1 MCVFVCVC
9 VCVCLC
15 ARVCVYDVCHWQGS
29 CLAVVL
35 RQIHPKWMSKP
46 ISKLEW
52 RMCVCMYS
60 VCVAVWK
67 GREDIQYPWTI
78 CSLLND
84 RLGGQ
89 YWDGDRCV
97 QVLFVCSYS
106 DKDVAGQR
114 GNAIWKLYWSA
125 SGSNRV
131 FDERIS
137 EPRPRQFQARWH
149 FEFWAG
155 RREVEMWS
163 SSIDPTLLRR
173 TMPRNKTKICVIAS
187 VNRVKW
193 NIPLWDLVCFICQ
206 HIFWSLGFL
215 LRSDSMPF
223 YFCFS

>member
-1 MCVFVCVC
+1 MYVCVC
-9 VCVCLC
+9 VCVYVCMWCVSLAKRLLGHC
-15 ARVCVYDVCHWQGS
+15 PETDPSKANEQANKQAGVTYVCV
-29 CLAVVL
+29 
-35 RQIHPKWMSKP
+35 
-46 ISKLEW
+46 
-52 RMCVCMYS
+52 CVCA
-60 VCVAVWK
+60 CVLFVWQSERV
-67 GREDIQYPWTI
+67 GRTWSIPWTT

-89 YWDGDRCV
+89 YWDCHRCV

-137 EPRPRQFQARWH
+137 EPRPRQFQAWWH
-149 FEFWAG
+149 FEFLAG

-173 TMPRNKTKICVIAS
+173 TMPMNKTKICAIAS
-187 VNRVKW
+187 VNSVKW
-193 NIPLWDLVCFICQ
+193 NMPLWDLVCFICQ
-206 HIFWSLGFL
+206 QIFWSLGFL